1 MAERAQKRGAWTGE
15 ARSAE
20 FRATALQSAR
30 QCIGRLVPGCRI
42 IGLTKGQFSLLDLI
56 RAVLETTGPA
66 SVVASTWS
74 TGVRDA
80 ENAAWL
86 VETGQITSLRL
97 ITDRSF
103 PGRHPEYAAWLVRA
117 FGPAAIH
124 CTRVHAKIAIIRAP
138 GWSVCIRSSMNL
150 NRNPR
155 FEQFDLDDD
164 ESICEFFETWVRE
177 IETTHPPGVQFDEAE
192 AEAAFQAALGGTV
205 EEHRDTR
212 WADLARW

>member
-1 MAERAQKRGAWTGE
+1 MAEEAQRRGAWVGE
-15 ARSAE
+15 AQKCGVPRHGATVGPSVH
-20 FRATALQSAR
+20 RATVAGMPDHR
-30 QCIGRLVPGCRI
+30 PHE
-42 IGLTKGQFSLLDLI
+42 GQFSLLDLI

-103 PGRHPEYAAWLVRA
+103 PGRHPEYAARLVRA
-117 FGPAAIH
+117 FGPDAIH

-138 GWSVCIRSSMNL
+138 GWAVCVRSSMNL

-164 ESICEFFETWVRE
+164 ASICEFFEAWVRE
-177 IETTHPPGVQFDEAE
+177 IEATHPPGVQFEEAE